1 MAQPLHL
8 KAYGKVNLGLDVIR
22 RREDGY
28 HEVRMIM
35 QTVKLYDRIILER
48 NHSGNISLR
57 TNLPYLPVNEK
68 NLVYRAI
75 DIIRREYGHFQGR
88 GQRKYHKTNPCS
100 RRNGG
105 RNTDAAAAFVGINQL
120 FSLNITQEKLMEYG
134 RLPWGRYS
142 LLHHAGNG
150 ALRRHRGDSHPSA
163 SGSRLLV
170 SHS

>member
-75 DIIRREYGHFQGR
+75 DIIRREYGIKDGVSANIIKRIPVAAGMAGEYRR
-88 GQRKYHKTNPCS
+88 GCRFCGDQSAFLPEHHTGKAHGIRPSPLGQIFLTASCGE
-100 RRNGG
+100 RR
-105 RNTDAAAAFVGINQL
+105 
-120 FSLNITQEKLMEYG
+120 SPK
-134 RLPWGRYS
+134 
-142 LLHHAGNG
+142 
-150 ALRRHRGDSHPSA
+150 A
-163 SGSRLLV
+163 SGKFSPLCLRFPAAGF
-170 SHS
+170 S